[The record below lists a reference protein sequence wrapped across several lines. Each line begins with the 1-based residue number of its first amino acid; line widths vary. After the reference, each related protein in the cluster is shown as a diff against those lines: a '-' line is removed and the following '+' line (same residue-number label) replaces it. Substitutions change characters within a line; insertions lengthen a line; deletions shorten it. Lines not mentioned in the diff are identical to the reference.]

1 MAQTPLNPVVPA
13 TIRAVECQLGRCRF
27 GCVLWVLIKPRRFG
41 FLLLLSRLFR
51 DTAARP
57 RARESHPHPF
67 KSIFLPVDKNRLRA
81 CPPIAPVTLRSG
93 APGTA
98 PHARDDALRVRI
110 GHPVVI
116 SDESAPLSAR

>member
-1 MAQTPLNPVVPA
+1 VAPTRLSPVSLA
-13 TIRAVECQLGRCRF
+13 AIRAVGYERGHGWFGRF
-27 GCVLWVLIKPRRFG
+27 FVQIELRRFG
-41 FLLLLSRLFR
+41 FLLLLSRLFGG
-51 DTAARP
+51 TAARP
-57 RARESHPHPF
+57 GARESSPHPF
-67 KSIFLPVDKNRLRA
+67 KSSFLSVDKNRLRA
-81 CPPIAPVTLRSG
+81 CPPIAPMTLSGRG